1 MRIPVVLAVLGAAAF
16 ADPVDVFTGN
26 IVAGARQ
33 MLNNGHPLDA
43 LRANPDG
50 RGRQTL
56 RGVNLGLDSSCTTA
70 AS

>member
-1 MRIPVVLAVLGAAAF
+1 
-16 ADPVDVFTGN
+16 VDVFTGN